1 MKVPMLDLVAEHA
14 PYRAELVAAF
24 EKVLDSGRFVLGPEV
39 EAFALF
45 FLLFLE
51 WVFFWLVVFNT
62 PILFGIDKFRPFY
75 MVNPQQW

>member
-39 EAFALF
+39 EGG
-45 FLLFLE
+45 
-51 WVFFWLVVFNT
+51 N
-62 PILFGIDKFRPFY
+62 
-75 MVNPQQW
+75 NPVSMKS